1 MGGLAM
7 NDKVL
12 SFRRSGQ
19 PESTKPLHYKACGLD
34 GVYLLN
40 GFTRETV
47 DGEEYVTI
55 QDIDGLWKVIGLHL
69 VTTRKTLS
77 PKDIRFLRQQMELTQ
92 AELGAYLRVSDQTV
106 ARWEKGQSD
115 PGPADLALR
124 VLYLGSG
131 AAQPEGTE
139 ILHRIM
145 KLNEEIIERDDV
157 REKPSLFEHGKKRW
171 RESTRELE
179 CA

>member
-1 MGGLAM
+1 M
-7 NDKVL
+7 
-12 SFRRSGQ
+12 
-19 PESTKPLHYKACGLD
+19 
-34 GVYLLN
+34 N

-55 QDIDGLWKVIGLHL
+55 QDIDDLWKVIGLHL

-77 PKDIRFLRQQMELTQ
+77 PKNIRFLRQQMELTQ
-92 AELGAYLRVSDQTV
+92 AEL
-106 ARWEKGQSD
+106 GQSD

-131 AAQPEGTE
+131 AAQPEATE
-139 ILHRIM
+139 ILHRIR

-157 REKPSLFEHGKKRW
+157 REKPSLFEHGKKHW